1 VFLHGVF
8 FSSGNT
14 AALVLNNNQN
24 PLVAPDF
31 RLAAGAFE
39 RHRFSIK
46 FGRNRM
52 RLVDNS
58 RYGQHAP
65 ITL

>member
-1 VFLHGVF
+1 VRWSAIGL
-8 FSSGNT
+8 
-14 AALVLNNNQN
+14 
-24 PLVAPDF
+24 
-31 RLAAGAFE
+31 GA
-39 RHRFSIK
+39 K
-46 FGRNRM
+46 FARNRM